1 MNPTGQIVSFLPNN
15 TVLIRVN
22 GWLDKQ
28 VWAKVKFYISVTLS
42 LWSDFNSA
50 SIFSRFFVQ
59 LVTVGMY
66 KITKVITCICLWCSG
81 SFKVLDCQTKA
92 SLLHVYIH
100 PMCHFFLFPKTV
112 INDCFEEVNFNFSAD
127 CIFIQ
132 RTIAYWCKFYE
143 YFSTHK
149 NHEQLQNYGQIDAR
163 FHPAGVSLSFRR
175 MLCIAEYIL
184 CHH

>member
-1 MNPTGQIVSFLPNN
+1 
-15 TVLIRVN
+15 
-22 GWLDKQ
+22 
-28 VWAKVKFYISVTLS
+28 
-42 LWSDFNSA
+42 
-50 SIFSRFFVQ
+50 
-59 LVTVGMY
+59 MY

-163 FHPAGVSLSFRR
+163 FHPAGVSLSFSENALYCWIHFMPSLTRNSFIR
-175 MLCIAEYIL
+175 LRSWDFPPVTMNRLSKRNEPWTTKMPYVTQ
-184 CHH
+184 